1 MRYYGTLLL
10 VLMSIQAYALQ
21 WRGTIT
27 DADTKQ
33 PIQGVVITNTAS
45 QFFVLTDERGQFSIE
60 GNAKDKVSFTC
71 PGYRSETHIIIPGIE
86 GIRLNF
92 SMRLMSRELKE
103 VIITQKYKT
112 KYQIDSAE
120 RRAEQSR
127 VLARQKST
135 IASPVSFLAER
146 LSRKQRAIFRFQKNF
161 EKMEK
166 EQFADSRY
174 TPEMVNTLT
183 NLTGDTLA
191 YFMRQYPIPY
201 DYVRTA
207 TALELKMWVRYNFK
221 DFMKQTD
228 SLRNFKLPYEIVE
241 N

>member
-1 MRYYGTLLL
+1 MGTFLL

-21 WRGTIT
+21 WSGTIT
-27 DADTKQ
+27 DADSKQ
-33 PIQGVVITNTAS
+33 PIQGVIITNTAS
-45 QFFVLTDERGQFSIE
+45 QFFVLTDERGQFSID
-60 GNAKDKVSFTC
+60 GNVNDIVSFTR

-120 RRAEQSR
+120 RHAEQSR
-127 VLARQKST
+127 ILARQKSNMPCT
-135 IASPVSFLAER
+135 FSFLAER
-146 LSRKQRAIFRFQKNF
+146 LSPKQRAIFRFQKNF
-161 EKMEK
+161 AKMEK

-174 TPEMVNTLT
+174 SPEMVNTLT
-183 NLTGDTLA
+183 NLGGDTLA
-191 YFMRQYPIPY
+191 YFMRKYPVPY

-228 SLRNFKLPYEIVE
+228 SLRMFKLPYEIVE
-241 N
+241 K